1 MPLEDFKLDWNKLI
15 EQQVIHINEQLPALA
30 IIELL
35 RVLVDTQ
42 EDLISLGPQVIFDS
56 IVSKMF
62 TASVYD
68 TSMGNICQKV
78 DVEMLE
84 KFLPRHLE
92 LIYLIN
98 FYMIEKLKEAYPE
111 QGWTWERMSFI
122 EESNPKMV
130 RFDRIV
136 LYACSAVND
145 CTSLPN
151 KSLQQPELEE
161 KKEE

>member
-1 MPLEDFKLDWNKLI
+1 VRTFKENEFNKWLAKKDDDVPLEEFKLDWNKLI

-42 EDLISLGPQVIFDS
+42 QDLVPLGAPVIFDS

-62 TASVYD
+62 TASIFD
-68 TSMGNICQKV
+68 TSLGNICQKIS
-78 DVEMLE
+78 VELLE
-84 KFLPRHLE
+84 KLLPRHLE
-92 LIYLIN
+92 LIYLVN

-122 EESNPKMV
+122 EESTPK
-130 RFDRIV
+130 
-136 LYACSAVND
+136 
-145 CTSLPN
+145 
-151 KSLQQPELEE
+151 
-161 KKEE
+161 